1 MQVQIGF
8 GKYIKQ
14 LSHLA
19 TNLIKKKKKALLNN
33 IG

>member
-14 LSHLA
+14 FSHLA
-19 TNLIKKKKKALLNN
+19 TNLIRNLKKGFK
-33 IG
+33 

>member
-19 TNLIKKKKKALLNN
+19 TNLIKKKKK
-33 IG
+33 GFVK